1 MTHWQKQ
8 RASRPLIA
16 VDIGNSRT
24 KLGLF
29 VPPDATPLPCPERMF
44 SWGPPWRIAELENW
58 LAAVPDTFAWRI
70 ASVNRVGTA
79 RLLDWLGRRGADQ
92 VHVLDVTDMPL
103 AAKVDEP
110 DKVGLDRLANA
121 LAASRLRS
129 AARTAIVVDLG
140 SAITVDVVAPD
151 GAFLGGAILPGIA
164 MSARALHEFTDLLPL
179 EPMSE
184 LAHPPAPLGKTTSGC
199 LQAGLYWG
207 AIGGVREL
215 IARLATETE
224 KPQIFITG
232 GAGAA
237 AAGLLTGA
245 GESPAVLVPH
255 LTLAG
260 IARGRAA
267 GLRRRCQKAP
277 PTPYC

>member
-1 MTHWQKQ
+1 MNPSQHS
-8 RASRPLIA
+8 RAGRPLIA

-29 VPPDATPLPCPERMF
+29 VAPLAAPLPKPERMC
-44 SWGPPWRIAELENW
+44 SWGPPWPIAEAEAW
-58 LAAVPDTFAWRI
+58 LAGPPDAFDWRI
-70 ASVNRVGTA
+70 ASVNRVGTT
-79 RLLDWLGRRGADQ
+79 RLLEWLKRRGARRVQ
-92 VHVLDVTDMPL
+92 VLEATDMPI
-103 AAKVDEP
+103 AALVDEP
-110 DKVGLDRLANA
+110 DKVGLDRLANS
-121 LAASRLRS
+121 LAADRLR
-129 AARTAIVVDLG
+129 AAGRGAIVVDLG
-140 SAITVDVVAPD
+140 SAITVDVVSAA

-215 IARLATETE
+215 VARLGSDINH
-224 KPQIFITG
+224 PQIFVTG
-232 GAGAA
+232 GAGASA
-237 AAGLLTGA
+237 ADLLTA
-245 GESPAVLVPH
+245 PGEPPATLVPH

-260 IARGRAA
+260 IALA
-267 GLRRRCQKAP
+267 GSQS
-277 PTPYC
+277 

>member
-1 MTHWQKQ
+1 MKPSHER
-8 RASRPLIA
+8 RAIRPLIA

-29 VPPDATPLPCPERMF
+29 VPPDVAPLPHPERML
-44 SWGPPWRIAELENW
+44 SWGPPWRIAELEQW
-58 LAAVPDTFAWRI
+58 LAAAPDGFDWRV
-70 ASVNRVGTA
+70 ASVNRTGTA
-79 RLLDWLGRRGADQ
+79 RLLDWLDRRAAGR
-92 VHVLDVTDMPL
+92 VHVLSVTDVPL
-103 AAKVDEP
+103 AVRVEEP

-121 LAASRLRS
+121 LAADRLR
-129 AARTAIVVDLG
+129 AAERGAIVVDLG
-140 SAITVDVVAPD
+140 SAITVDVVATD

-184 LAHPPAPLGKTTSGC
+184 LAQPPSPLGKTTSGC

-215 IARLATETE
+215 IARLATEVE
-224 KPQIFITG
+224 RPQLFVTG

-245 GESPAVLVPH
+245 GEAPAVLVPH

-260 IARGRAA
+260 IALA
-267 GLRRRCQKAP
+267 GP
-277 PTPYC
+277 PG

>member
-1 MTHWQKQ
+1 MNHSHPQ
-8 RASRPLIA
+8 RASRPLVA

-29 VPPDATPLPCPERMF
+29 VPPDAAPLPRPEQMF
-44 SWGPPWRIAELENW
+44 SWGPPWRIAETENW
-58 LAAVPDTFAWRI
+58 LAAPPDAFDWRV

-79 RLLDWLGRRGADQ
+79 RLLDWLGRRGAGR
-92 VHVLDVTDMPL
+92 VHVLDVTDIPL
-103 AAKVDEP
+103 AVRVDEP
-110 DKVGLDRLANA
+110 DKVGIDRLANA
-121 LAASRLRS
+121 LAADRLR
-129 AARTAIVVDLG
+129 AAGRGAIVVDLG
-140 SAITVDVVAPD
+140 SAITVDVVSPD

-184 LAHPPAPLGKTTSGC
+184 LAQPPTPLGKTTSGC

-207 AIGGVREL
+207 VIGGVREL
-215 IARLATETE
+215 IARLGAEVE
-224 KPQIFITG
+224 KPQLFVTG

-237 AAGLLTGA
+237 AAGLLTA
-245 GESPAVLVPH
+245 TGEPPAVLVPH

-260 IARGRAA
+260 IALA
-267 GLRRRCQKAP
+267 GP
-277 PTPYC
+277 PG

>member
-1 MTHWQKQ
+1 M
-8 RASRPLIA
+8 IA

-29 VPPDATPLPCPERMF
+29 VPPDATPLPRPERML
-44 SWGPPWRIAELENW
+44 SWGPPWRIAELEQW
-58 LAAVPDTFAWRI
+58 LAAAPDALDWRI

-79 RLLDWLGRRGADQ
+79 RLLDWLGRQKAGRVQ
-92 VHVLDVTDMPL
+92 VLDVSDMPL
-103 AAKVDEP
+103 TAKVDEP

-121 LAASRLRS
+121 LAADRLR
-129 AARTAIVVDLG
+129 AAGCGAIVVDLG

-184 LAHPPAPLGKTTSGC
+184 LAQPPAPLGKTTSGC

-215 IARLATETE
+215 VARLAAETE
-224 KPQIFITG
+224 KPQLFVTG

-237 AAGLLTGA
+237 AAGLLTGT
-245 GESPAVLVPH
+245 GQPPAVLVPH

-260 IARGRAA
+260 IALA
-267 GLRRRCQKAP
+267 GP
-277 PTPYC
+277 PG

>member
-1 MTHWQKQ
+1 MNPSHPN
-8 RASRPLIA
+8 RAIRPLVA

-29 VPPDATPLPCPERMF
+29 VPPGVAPLPRPDRMF
-44 SWGPPWRIAELENW
+44 SWGPPWRIAETEDW
-58 LAAVPDTFAWRI
+58 LAAPPDAFDWRI

-79 RLLDWLGRRGADQ
+79 RLLDWLGRRGASR

-103 AAKVDEP
+103 AVRVDEP

-121 LAASRLRS
+121 LAADRLRG
-129 AARTAIVVDLG
+129 ADRGAIVVDLG

-184 LAHPPAPLGKTTSGC
+184 LAQPPAPLGKTTSTC
-199 LQAGLYWG
+199 LQSGLYWG

-215 IARLATETE
+215 IARLGADIE
-224 KPQIFITG
+224 KPQIFVTG

-237 AAGLLTGA
+237 AAGLLAGA

-260 IARGRAA
+260 IALA
-267 GLRRRCQKAP
+267 GP
-277 PTPYC
+277 PG

>member
-1 MTHWQKQ
+1 MNPSSQH
-8 RASRPLIA
+8 RAHRPLIA

-29 VPPDATPLPCPERMF
+29 VPPGAAPLPRPERMF
-44 SWGPPWRIAELENW
+44 SWGPPWRIAETEEW
-58 LAAVPDTFAWRI
+58 LAAPPDAFDWRI
-70 ASVNRVGTA
+70 GSVNRVGTG
-79 RLLDWLGRRGADQ
+79 RLLDWLTRRGASRVQ
-92 VHVLDVTDMPL
+92 VLSAADIPL
-103 AAKVDEP
+103 PARVDEP

-121 LAASRLRS
+121 LAADRLRS
-129 AARTAIVVDLG
+129 GDRGAIVVDLG
-140 SAITVDVVAPD
+140 SAITVDVVSRD

-184 LAHPPAPLGKTTSGC
+184 LAQPPAALGKTTSAC
-199 LQAGLYWG
+199 LQSGLYWG

-215 IARLATETE
+215 IARLAVDSE
-224 KPQIFITG
+224 KPQLFVTG

-237 AAGLLTGA
+237 AAGLLTGPD
-245 GESPAVLVPH
+245 EPAALLVPH

-260 IARGRAA
+260 IALA
-267 GLRRRCQKAP
+267 GP
-277 PTPYC
+277 PD